1 MTKTDVENAGQIIR
15 RRGVK
20 VFDAEGEKSRRECAT
35 HKDVKNEDR
44 SDYVYENKRQADSLP
59 EKRDD
64 ISTQLHDILTKDT
77 RILQKPSALLSL
89 N

>member
-15 RRGVK
+15 RRGAK
-20 VFDAEGEKSRRECAT
+20 VFEAEGEKSRGERAT
-35 HKDVKNEDR
+35 HKDVRNEDR
-44 SDYVYENKRQADSLP
+44 SDYVCENKRQDDSLP